1 MKALLTLQELMGLIE
16 ARRDQPPENSYTATL
31 LAGGIDRIG
40 EKLSEEAAEV
50 VSAAEQVDGSEPR
63 REEVVHEAADLIYH
77 LFVLLAYSRVD
88 LDEVSAELRSRFGTS
103 GLKEKASRKRRP

>member
-16 ARRDQPPENSYTATL
+16 ARRDQPPETSYTATL

-77 LFVLLAYSRVD
+77 LFVLLAYSRVG
-88 LDEVSAELRSRFGTS
+88 LDEVSSELRSRFGTS